1 MYRSHTPMQIT
12 LVTVTFLFAASSAF
26 ARLGEEEAQIEQ
38 RYGKP
43 TKIMNGQS
51 ATGAVNRAYS
61 YDIFHVVVGFIDGV
75 SHMESVMIKGGLKL
89 DSEQIS
95 KLLAANAPSG
105 THWIKQSRSKWT
117 RSDKGATAE
126 LSFDAAELTIASR
139 EMNRRVNKA
148 VDEIEKNRMDRF

>member
-1 MYRSHTPMQIT
+1 MNIS
-12 LVTVTFLFAASSAF
+12 LLAVAFLFAASSAF
-26 ARLGEEEAQIEQ
+26 ARLGETEAQIEQ

-43 TKIMNGQS
+43 TKIMDGQS
-51 ATGAVNRAYS
+51 ATGAVNRTYS
-61 YDIFHVVVGFIDGV
+61 YDIFHIVVGFIDGV

-105 THWIKQSRSKWT
+105 THWVKQSKSKWT
-117 RSDKGATAE
+117 RTDKGATAE
-126 LSFDAAELTIASR
+126 LSFDAAELTFSSR

-148 VDEIEKNRMDRF
+148 VDDIEKSRMDRF